1 MEEAGDGKN
10 MKVSIKAKVHAR
22 ENRVEKVDDGNLIV
36 HVKEAPEKGKANWA
50 IIKLVAEYYEVP
62 TTSVRIVTGR
72 TSTKKLME
80 VGIY

>member
-1 MEEAGDGKN
+1 
-10 MKVSIKAKVHAR
+10 MKIYVKAKVHAR
-22 ENRVEKVDDGNLIV
+22 ENRVEKVDDENLIV

-50 IIKLVAEYYEVP
+50 IIELVAEYYDVP

-80 VGIY
+80 VVGV